1 MTHHTGSVGAEQVV
15 LQFRSMRTHNDQIR
29 ADVFGRVDD
38 CLVDRAIGDDML
50 HLDAVGD
57 AVRGPMLAHK
67 GMEEGVMVAERI
79 AGKKPLVNYD
89 AVPSVIYTHPELA
102 WVGPSEEA
110 LKQRG
115 EKVKVGTFPFA
126 VSGRALAAND
136 TDGFVKIIADEATDR
151 ILAVHVLGP
160 QASELIAQAVI
171 ALEFAATAEDLAL
184 TMFAHPTLS
193 EAMHEAALGVHGH
206 AIHVANRRR

>member
-1 MTHHTGSVGAEQVV
+1 
-15 LQFRSMRTHNDQIR
+15 
-29 ADVFGRVDD
+29 
-38 CLVDRAIGDDML
+38 
-50 HLDAVGD
+50 
-57 AVRGPMLAHK
+57 MLAHK

-89 AVPSVIYTHPELA
+89 AVPSVIYTHPEIA
-102 WVGPSEEA
+102 WVGLSEEA

-115 EKVKVGTFPFA
+115 DAVKVGMFPFA

-151 ILAVHVLGP
+151 ILAVHVLGL

-171 ALEFAATAEDLAL
+171 AMEFAATAEDLAL

-193 EAMHEAALGVHGH
+193 EAMHEAALSVHGH
-206 AIHVANRRR
+206 AIHIANRKR

>member
-1 MTHHTGSVGAEQVV
+1 
-15 LQFRSMRTHNDQIR
+15 
-29 ADVFGRVDD
+29 
-38 CLVDRAIGDDML
+38 
-50 HLDAVGD
+50 
-57 AVRGPMLAHK
+57 
-67 GMEEGVMVAERI
+67 
-79 AGKKPLVNYD
+79 
-89 AVPSVIYTHPELA
+89 
-102 WVGPSEEA
+102 
-110 LKQRG
+110 
-115 EKVKVGTFPFA
+115 VKVGTFPFA